1 MSYLNTKPLVYGFE
15 NGRMKDEIELVS
27 DYPSRIAAQL
37 LNDEIDIGLIPV
49 AVIPNLKE
57 HYIISDY
64 GIGASNPVASV
75 CLFSD
80 VPLNE
85 ITHVLMDYQSRT
97 SAELLKILLK
107 HHWKISPVLI
117 DTENGYQQAI
127 KGTTAGLIIG
137 DRALRQRRHSK
148 YIYDLAQEWRAM
160 TGLPFLFAAWVAN
173 KKLAPEFIKNFNE
186 ATAEGLQHI
195 NEIVAANPFAEY
207 DLHTYYT
214 KNIDYNLDAEKQEA
228 LKRFLQYLSAEEQD
242 RSRVAGF

>member
-15 NGRMKDEIELVS
+15 NGRMKDDIELVS
-27 DYPSRIAAQL
+27 DYPAKIAAQL

-49 AVIPNLKE
+49 TVIPQLKV
-57 HYIISDY
+57 HYIISEY

-97 SAELLKILLK
+97 SAALLKILLK
-107 HHWKISPVLI
+107 HHWKIFPVLI

-127 KGTTAGLIIG
+127 KGTTAGLVIG
-137 DRALRQRRHSK
+137 DRALKQRQHST
-148 YIYDLAQEWRAM
+148 YIYDLAQEWRSM

-173 KKLAPEFIKNFNE
+173 KKLPAIFIKNFNE

-195 NEIVAANPFAEY
+195 NKIVAANPFAEY

-214 KNIDYNLDAEKQEA
+214 KNIDYNLDAEKQQA
-228 LKRFLQYLSAEEQD
+228 LKLFLQYLSAE
-242 RSRVAGF
+242 

>member
-57 HYIISDY
+57 QYIISDY

-85 ITHVLMDYQSRT
+85 ITHVLIDYQSRT

>member
-15 NGRMKDEIELVS
+15 NGRMEDEIELVS

-173 KKLAPEFIKNFNE
+173 KKLAREFIKNFNE